1 MRLKASNDEVVP
13 TLVGSG
19 CPEGTVFPVSI
30 SLHLVVGG

>member
-1 MRLKASNDEVVP
+1 VRSKASNNEVMP

-19 CPEGTVFPVSI
+19 CPEGTVLPASI